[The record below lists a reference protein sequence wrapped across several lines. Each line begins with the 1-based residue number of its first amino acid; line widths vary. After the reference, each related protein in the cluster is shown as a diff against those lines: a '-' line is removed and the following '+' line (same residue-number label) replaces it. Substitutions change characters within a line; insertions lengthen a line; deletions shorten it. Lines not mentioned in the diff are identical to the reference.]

1 MNRKPLNKYGG
12 PYRIAKVIGND
23 RYKITTV
30 KGLRAYKNFDATIAV
45 DSLRRYHN
53 TVPGDEHCDYRQ
65 GDNEEAI
72 IDRQYLINLLEA

>member
-1 MNRKPLNKYGG
+1 MNRKILNQCGG
-12 PYRIAKVIGND
+12 PYRIAKVLGND

-30 KGLRAYKNFDATIAV
+30 KWLRGYKIFDATIAV
-45 DSLRRYHN
+45 DSLRRYHS

-72 IDRQYLINLLEA
+72 IGRQDLLDLLEA